1 MSSKIEIMRATICIV
16 LLSFIITANAQTS
29 STRTA
34 PRAYDVVVI
43 GGTPAGVAAA
53 IAAARLGMRVIIV
66 EQSPVLGGVLSSG
79 VNRLDD
85 YVVEANSGVI
95 EDFRQRV
102 KKYHLTEL
110 ANDPVVKS
118 DIQDPSR
125 WSVADGRGWEPKTAA
140 RIYAEMVAEVPGIAT
155 RFGEVPVGVKMKGDR
170 IVAVITRDRDNS
182 GRLGA
187 EHRYDGTIIVD
198 ATYEGDVAAFAGV
211 PFRIGREARS
221 KEEPHAGMI
230 YTDAF
235 CGVRSSAAM
244 RGTIF
249 PGSTGKGDNRTQAFT
264 FRFNAKDYGRSDHPY
279 RLKSPPPGYNPK
291 KYDWNSNTK
300 PWLPNGKSDMLG
312 AGDLAGLSTEYVL
325 ADWDRRAEMEQIYKN
340 HELGW
345 LYYIQTEGGS
355 PQWGLSNDEFTD
367 NGNWPYRL
375 YVRTGRRIEG
385 YYTLTES
392 DLHKDLRGNGLRG
405 PLQQD
410 AIAIGTYPID
420 SHNVQNPIDLDSPC
434 GEGGLHLND
443 VTGPYQ
449 IPYGV
454 MVPKNRNGLI
464 VPVCIS
470 ATHVAISSVRMEPV
484 YSSLG
489 QAAGVASAL
498 AVKSKQE
505 LSDVP
510 VTDIQD
516 ALLDQGSTIFFYKDL
531 PADAPAYEAVQ
542 KLSLLGATDGD
553 ENYYFHPDQP
563 VTLGEFARMAVMG
576 LDIPL
581 SITAAHFTDVPRS
594 HPEFKFI
601 ETLYDYSTQSQEEF
615 FSFEV
620 RNYLNYWWGSK
631 SFHGPPVY
639 AYPDKAVTKKLAGE
653 IIAGLAQGVSIA
665 DADHP
670 LAGALSKNME
680 GVFQKMEFSS
690 TIPDGIITRGE
701 AARLIHQV
709 REQGDFSR
717 QR

>member
-1 MSSKIEIMRATICIV
+1 MRSAILVILLFFFVTNSATV
-16 LLSFIITANAQTS
+16 TA
-29 STRTA
+29 STQ
-34 PRAYDVVVI
+34 PGPYDVVVI

-53 IAAARLGMRVIIV
+53 IAAGRLGMRVILV
-66 EQSPVLGGVLSSG
+66 EQAPVLGGVLSSG

-95 EDFRQRV
+95 EEFRQRV
-102 KKYHLTEL
+102 MNYHLTAL
-110 ANDPVVKS
+110 KNDPVVKS
-118 DIQDPSR
+118 DIEDPSR
-125 WSVADGRGWEPKTAA
+125 WSVAQGRGWEPKTAA
-140 RIYAEMVAEVPGIAT
+140 RIYAEMVAEVPGITT
-155 RFGEVPVGVKMKGDR
+155 RFGEVPVEVKMKGDR
-170 IVAVITRDRDNS
+170 IVAVITRDRDNL

-187 EHRYDGTIIVD
+187 EHRYEGSIIID

-211 PFRIGREARS
+211 PFRIGREPRS
-221 KEEPHAGMI
+221 REEPHAGTI

-235 CGVRSSAAM
+235 CGERSAAAM

-249 PGSTGKGDNRTQAFT
+249 PGSTGQGDNRTQAFT
-264 FRFNAKDYGRSDHPY
+264 FRFNAKDYGQADHPH
-279 RLKSPPPGYNPK
+279 RLKSPPPGYNAK
-291 KYDWNSNTK
+291 KYNWNPNTK
-300 PWLPNGKSDMLG
+300 PWLPNNKSDMLG
-312 AGDLAGLSTEYVL
+312 AGDLAGLSTQYVL
-325 ADWDRRAEMEQIYKN
+325 GDWEKRAELEEIYKS

-355 PQWGLSNDEFTD
+355 PQWGLADDEFTD

-375 YVRTGRRIEG
+375 YVRQGRRIEG
-385 YYTLTES
+385 LYTLTES

-405 PLQQD
+405 PLHQD
-410 AIAIGTYPID
+410 AVAIGTYPID
-420 SHNVQNPIDLDSPC
+420 SHNVQNPIDLNSPC

-454 MVPKNRNGLI
+454 MVPKNRKGLI
-464 VPVCIS
+464 VPVAIS

-498 AVKSKQE
+498 AVKSKRE
-505 LSDVP
+505 VSDVP
-510 VTDIQD
+510 VTEIQD

-531 PADAPAYEAVQ
+531 PGDDDAFEAVQ

-563 VTLGEFARMAVMG
+563 VTLGQFARMIVMS

-581 SITAAHFTDVPRS
+581 SITAAHFDDVPRS
-594 HPEFKFI
+594 HPGFRFI
-601 ETLYDYSTQSQEEF
+601 ETLYDYSTQSEEAF

-639 AYPDKAVTKKLAGE
+639 AYPEKAVTTQLAID
-653 IIAGLAQGVSIA
+653 IIAGLAEGVSVA
-665 DADHP
+665 DPNHP
-670 LAGALSKNME
+670 AAGVAEQSIE
-680 GVFQKMEFSS
+680 GSLQKIVTDTMK
-690 TIPDGIITRGE
+690 PDEMLTRGE
-701 AARLIHQV
+701 AARLIYGAKLGV
-709 REQGDFSR
+709 TK
-717 QR
+717 

>member
-1 MSSKIEIMRATICIV
+1 MRTTLITTLL
-16 LLSFIITANAQTS
+16 LLSLATNVTTATVS
-29 STRTA
+29 M
-34 PRAYDVVVI
+34 PPEPYDVVVV

-53 IAAARLGMRVIIV
+53 IAAGRLGMRVMLV

-85 YVVEANSGVI
+85 YVVQANSGVM
-95 EDFRQRV
+95 EEFRQRV
-102 KKYHLTEL
+102 MKYHLTSL
-110 ANDPVVKS
+110 ANDPVVARDVK
-118 DIQDPSR
+118 DPSR
-125 WSVADGRGWEPKTAA
+125 WSVAEGRGWEPKTAA
-140 RIYAEMVAEVPGIAT
+140 RIFAEMVAEVPSVIIKF
-155 RFGEVPVGVKMKGDR
+155 REVPTGVKMKGDR
-170 IVAVITRDRDNS
+170 VVAVITRDRDNQ

-198 ATYEGDVAAFAGV
+198 ATYEGDVAAFAGA

-230 YTDAF
+230 YTEAF
-235 CGVRSSAAM
+235 CGVRTAGAL

-249 PGSTGKGDNRTQAFT
+249 PGSTGERDNRTQAFT
-264 FRFNAKDYGRSDHPY
+264 FRFNAKDYGRADHPY
-279 RLKSPPPGYNPK
+279 RLKSPPPGYDAK
-291 KYDWNSNTK
+291 KYDWNPNTK

-325 ADWDRRAEMEQIYKN
+325 AGWEKRAEMEQIYKN

-355 PQWGLSNDEFTD
+355 PQWGLSDDEFTD
-367 NGNWPYRL
+367 NSNWPYRL

-385 YYTLTES
+385 LYTLTES

-405 PLQQD
+405 PLQPD

-420 SHNVQNPIDLDSPC
+420 SHNVQNPIDLNSPC

-454 MVPKNRNGLI
+454 MVPKARKGLI

-489 QAAGVASAL
+489 QAAGVAAAL
-498 AVKSKQE
+498 AVKSKRE

-516 ALLDQGSTIFFYKDL
+516 ALLDQHSTIFFYKDL
-531 PADAPAYEAVQ
+531 PGGAVAYEAVQ

-553 ENYYFHPDQP
+553 ENYQFHADQP
-563 VTLGEFARMAVMG
+563 ATLGEFAHMAVVG

-601 ETLYDYSTQSQEEF
+601 ETLYDYSTQSEKEF
-615 FSFEV
+615 FTFEV

-631 SFHGPPVY
+631 SLHGPPVY
-639 AYPDKAVTKKLAGE
+639 AYPDQAVTKEMAIS
-653 IIAGLAQGVSIA
+653 IIAGLAKGISIS
-665 DADHP
+665 DPEHP
-670 LAGALSKNME
+670 AARVISSGGE
-680 GVFQKMEFSS
+680 GLLKKLESAS
-690 TIPDGIITRGE
+690 TISPGTITRGE
-701 AARLIHQV
+701 AAQLIYQL
-709 REQGDFSR
+709 RGQLDAAR

>member
-1 MSSKIEIMRATICIV
+1 MRSAIF
-16 LLSFIITANAQTS
+16 FILFIFAITANAPTANSQTP
-29 STRTA
+29 TG
-34 PRAYDVVVI
+34 PYDIVVI

-53 IAAARLGMRVIIV
+53 IAAGRLGMRVILV

-85 YVVEANSGVI
+85 YVVEANSGVM
-95 EDFRQRV
+95 EEFRQRV
-102 KKYHLTEL
+102 KKYHITSL
-110 ANDPVVKS
+110 ADDPVVKK
-118 DIQDPSR
+118 DIEDPSR

-140 RIYAEMVAEVPGIAT
+140 RIYAEMVAEVPGIVT
-155 RFGEVPVGVKMKGDR
+155 KFREVPVGVKMKGDR
-170 IVAVITRDRDNS
+170 VVSVITRDRDNS

-221 KEEPHAGMI
+221 REEPHAGLI

-235 CGVRSSAAM
+235 CGERSAAAM

-249 PGSTGKGDNRTQAFT
+249 PGSTGKGDDRTQAFT
-264 FRFNAKDYGRSDHPY
+264 FRFNAKDYGRADHPY
-279 RLKSPPPGYNPK
+279 RLKTPPPNYNPK
-291 KYDWNSNTK
+291 KYNWNPNTK

-312 AGDLAGLSTEYVL
+312 AGDLAGLSTQYVL
-325 ADWDRRAEMEQIYKN
+325 ADWAKRAEMEEIYKN

-345 LYYIQTEGGS
+345 LYFIQTEGGS
-355 PQWGLSNDEFTD
+355 PQWGLSDDEFTD

-385 YYTLTES
+385 LYTLTES

-405 PLQQD
+405 PLQQNG
-410 AIAIGTYPID
+410 IAIGTYPID

-454 MVPKNRNGLI
+454 MVPKNRKGLV

-489 QAAGVASAL
+489 QAAGVAAAL
-498 AVKSKQE
+498 AVKNKRE
-505 LSDVP
+505 LADVP
-510 VTDIQD
+510 VTAIQNE
-516 ALLDQGSTIFFYKDL
+516 LLGQRSTVFFYKDV
-531 PADAPAYEAVQ
+531 PGDHRTFEAVQ
-542 KLSLLGATDGD
+542 KLSLLGAADGD
-553 ENYYFHPDQP
+553 ENYFFHPDQP
-563 VTLGEFARMAVMG
+563 VTLGEFARMAIVG

-581 SITAAHFTDVPRS
+581 SISAAHFNDVPRS

-601 ETLYDYSTQSQEEF
+601 ETLYDYSTQSEEAF
-615 FSFEV
+615 LSFEV

-639 AYPDKAVTKKLAGE
+639 AYPDKAVTNQLATA
-653 IIAGLAQGVSIA
+653 IVAGLAEGVSIA
-665 DADHP
+665 DPEHP
-670 LAGALSKNME
+670 MAGLKTENMGTSRKE
-680 GVFQKMEFSS
+680 ISPGSVK
-690 TIPDGIITRGE
+690 PDGMLTRGE
-701 AARLIHQV
+701 AAQMIYQLRSQV
-709 REQGDFSR
+709 NFSSR
-717 QR
+717 K